1 VEEIILKVEF
11 KKNIRN
17 LDIAKINNKLK
28 NGGNILYYNK
38 EEFKECVDYFWK
50 VYNENHLGMLGRH
63 YYDVLAEMSEAASK
77 YLEIEQNITKLVAQI
92 KEEQKTLKTYITT
105 VTESNL
111 SVEPEKLVKYYF
123 NEGYLEALQLFDLK
137 VSLKNI
143 TDKLK
148 EIDGKLG

>member
-1 VEEIILKVEF
+1 MKVEF

-17 LDIAKINNKLK
+17 LDTFKLNTKLK
-28 NGGNILYYNK
+28 NGGNILYYTK

-50 VYNENHLGMLGRH
+50 VYDENHLGMLGRH
-63 YYDVLAEMSEAASK
+63 YYDMLAEMSEAASK
-77 YLEIEQNITKLVAQI
+77 YLEIDQNIIKLVAQI

-105 VTESNL
+105 TTESNL

-148 EIDGKLG
+148 EIDGRLS

>member
-1 VEEIILKVEF
+1 MF
-11 KKNIRN
+11 
-17 LDIAKINNKLK
+17 
-28 NGGNILYYNK
+28 
-38 EEFKECVDYFWK
+38 
-50 VYNENHLGMLGRH
+50 
-63 YYDVLAEMSEAASK
+63 EAASK

-105 VTESNL
+105 ATESNF

-148 EIDGKLG
+148 EIDGRLD

>member
-1 VEEIILKVEF
+1 MKVEF

-28 NGGNILYYNK
+28 NGCNILYYTE
-38 EEFKECVDYFWK
+38 EEFKECIDYFWK

-77 YLEIEQNITKLVAQI
+77 YLEIEQNIYKLVAQVTG
-92 KEEQKTLKTYITT
+92 EQKSLITYINA

-111 SVEPEKLVKYYF
+111 PVEPEKLVKYYF

-148 EIDGKLG
+148 EIDGRLN